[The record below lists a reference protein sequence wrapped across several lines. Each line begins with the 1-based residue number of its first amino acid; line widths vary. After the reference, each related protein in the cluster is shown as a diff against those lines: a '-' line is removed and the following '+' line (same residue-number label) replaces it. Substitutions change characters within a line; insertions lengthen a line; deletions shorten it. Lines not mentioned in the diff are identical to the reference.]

1 MDSAS
6 KIGPRCALSK
16 RPDNNTPSEAIIL
29 PILAISG
36 GSGRFFEGG
45 FFISW
50 NFGLKLGEIVHL
62 TYIHEISSPPRYRL
76 TRLCIAQSYY

>member
-6 KIGPRCALSK
+6 KIGPKCALSK
-16 RPDNNTPSEAIIL
+16 RPDDYNPSEAIIL

-62 TYIHEISSPPRYRL
+62 TYIHEISSPPGNRL
-76 TRLCIAQSYY
+76 TRICIAKSYI